1 MSRDLQSQIDKLY
14 RRALMTVA
22 PVLIAATDD
31 SGPIHQTQVRVNGT
45 PETIDNVGVM
55 QIYGLASHAPPG
67 TDATALFMGG
77 LRSNPVIVA
86 TGNQQARLRNQKAGE
101 ISLYS
106 DEGDAISLK
115 RGNNV
120 AITTKTATI
129 TGSDKITLTTPLA
142 ELSQDLKAQGKIDAA
157 GGFYQNGVPLGGAA
171 ELDELRREV
180 ADLRARLDAAGL

>member
-1 MSRDLQSQIDKLY
+1 MSRELQSQIDKLY
-14 RRALMTVA
+14 RRMLMAVA
-22 PVLIAATDD
+22 PTLIAATDD
-31 SGPIHQTQVRVNGT
+31 SGPIHKVQVSINGT

-86 TGNQQARLRNQKAGE
+86 TGNQEARLKNQKPGE

-129 TGSDKITLTTPLA
+129 AGSDKITLSTPLT
-142 ELSQDLKAQGKIDAA
+142 ELSRDLTAQGKIDAA
-157 GGFYQNGVPLGGAA
+157 GGFYQNGVPIGGAA
-171 ELDELRREV
+171 EIAELRQEL
-180 ADLRARLDAAGL
+180 AELRARLDAAGL